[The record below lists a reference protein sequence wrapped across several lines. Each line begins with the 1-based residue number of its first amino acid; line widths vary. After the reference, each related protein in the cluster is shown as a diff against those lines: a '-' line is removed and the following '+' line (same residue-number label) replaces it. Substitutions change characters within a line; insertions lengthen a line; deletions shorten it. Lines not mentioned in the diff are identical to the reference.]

1 VVLLASPPPTIQKG
15 PDSTVSIKVTVTGDD
30 TLMSFERSATFF
42 AKVCASRVRPPQQRL
57 PLPLTPPHPLC
68 TLLRAVFVVRQDLE
82 IKGFRKGSKVPTQ
95 VVVAQVGADAVKSK
109 ALQDLSDR
117 AISYVSS
124 GGTVALVGQSKL
136 KGGGE
141 AGKTLLLSVR
151 ARACLLLL

>member
-1 VVLLASPPPTIQKG
+1 
-15 PDSTVSIKVTVTGDD
+15 
-30 TLMSFERSATFF
+30 
-42 AKVCASRVRPPQQRL
+42 
-57 PLPLTPPHPLC
+57 
-68 TLLRAVFVVRQDLE
+68 VRQDLE